1 MVIENIFLPNKAYR
15 QVFLVQ
21 NRGFWKACPF
31 PYDKES
37 DLVLTF
43 DFALVKEIRA
53 QGGTAAYFDHLVA
66 QDTMERH
73 NIETYHFF
81 ENWYRDKEHND
92 IFSYRGIDIG
102 NALRLDIW
110 NDVTYYV
117 RIAVNLLAIKK
128 LDYEQMCVGLE
139 DRSSLDALA
148 RLGMEHEVWNITGGG
163 VVAPEYYFPMFRWM
177 KERIRPTVGI
187 KQRLKVLLSLLLDW
201 ILSLGERL
209 RLLHTSKIDVFVER
223 YFPTEKIIERLKQDA
238 KVNVGLEYYTWSKG
252 FSQERRLPIRKPT
265 ARHKELAAEMLER
278 FRRERVLYWEIS
290 GFCMSGAL
298 YDIIVKK
305 IPQAL
310 PLSLHIIDVILRYFA
325 TRNLKAMVY
334 IANIGLLNCL
344 LLDYCK
350 KKNIPSYFILNGLL
364 LHAFPEE
371 DIKGITWINSYGESI
386 KKDYFK
392 DADNVI
398 CLGDSRLDVYSK
410 NHSPRAMNHSEPT
423 ILIGTGAFSPI
434 DLNSYAAVEFE
445 FLYDVMQACRI
456 VRDQGKRFKIII
468 KVRTNGYITQYINFT
483 KEYFEDL
490 PVEIFDTIPFSQVLV
505 KADFYI
511 SVYSG
516 THFEAS
522 CLGIPALYYKND
534 KEILIAPYDG
544 KSELV
549 TAFSVEEM
557 VRKIEM
563 FYNRDSIYDAFR
575 QKDVLEKYVG
585 PLDGNNHVRNIE
597 FIYSLCTPDAQ
608 SGRER

>member
-1 MVIENIFLPNKAYR
+1 MTSAVDLMGRSYHN
-15 QVFLVQ
+15 VFLVQ
-21 NRGFWKACPF
+21 NRDFWKTCPF
-31 PYDKES
+31 SYDKES

-43 DFALVKEIRA
+43 DLALVKEVHA
-53 QGGTAAYFDHLVA
+53 QGGAAAYLDHLVS

-81 ENWYRDKEHND
+81 ENWYRDKKNND
-92 IFSYRGIDIG
+92 IFSYREIDIG

-128 LDYEQMCVGLE
+128 LDYQRMYVGLE
-139 DRSSLDALA
+139 DQSSLDALA
-148 RLGMEHEVWNITGGG
+148 RLGMEHEVWNIPGGG
-163 VVAPEYYFPMFRWM
+163 VVQPEYYFPMFRWM
-177 KERIRPTVGI
+177 RERIRPTVGI
-187 KQRLKVLLSLLLDW
+187 KQRLKALLSMLLDW
-201 ILSLGERL
+201 ILPMGERL
-209 RLLHTSKIDVFVER
+209 RLLRSSKIDVFVER
-223 YFPTEKIIERLKQDA
+223 YFPTEKIIERLKQDE
-238 KVNVGLEYYTWSKG
+238 KVNIILEYYTWSKG
-252 FSQERRLPIRKPT
+252 ITRERRIPIRKPS
-265 ARHKELAAEMLER
+265 AHHKDLATNMLEC
-278 FRRERVLYWEIS
+278 FRRERVLHWDIS
-290 GFCMSGAL
+290 EFCMSDAL
-298 YDIIVKK
+298 YDVIEKK
-305 IPQAL
+305 IAQAL

-325 TRNLKAMVY
+325 TRNLRAMVY

-371 DIKGITWINSYGESI
+371 DIRGINWINSYGDSI
-386 KKDYFK
+386 KKDYFNG
-392 DADNVI
+392 ADNIV
-398 CLGDSRLDVYSK
+398 CLGDPRLDVYIN
-410 NHSPRAMNHSEPT
+410 NHSPRAINYSEPT

-434 DLNSYAAVEFE
+434 DLNSYATVEFE
-445 FLYDVMQACRI
+445 FLYDVMQAWRI
-456 VRDQGKRFKIII
+456 IRNKGKKFKIII
-468 KVRTNGYITQYINFT
+468 KVRSNGYITQYINFT
-483 KEYFEDL
+483 KEYFEDI

-549 TAFSVEEM
+549 TAFSIEDM
-557 VRKIEM
+557 VKKIDM
-563 FYNRDSIYDAFR
+563 FYDRDPIYDAFR
-575 QKDVLEKYVG
+575 EKKVLEKYVG
-585 PLDGNNHVRNIE
+585 PLDGRNTVRNTE
-597 FIYSLCTPDAQ
+597 FIYSLAFDRNKEKTK
-608 SGRER
+608 